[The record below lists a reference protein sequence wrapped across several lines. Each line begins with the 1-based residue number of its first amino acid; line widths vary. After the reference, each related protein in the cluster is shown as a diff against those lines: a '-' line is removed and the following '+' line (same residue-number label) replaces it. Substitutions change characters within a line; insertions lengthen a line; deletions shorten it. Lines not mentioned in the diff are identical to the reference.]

1 MLLSREQSLTW
12 QNPNQDKEQRYYF
25 SNMSQ
30 QQKSPEGRKW
40 QNQY

>member
-30 QQKSPEGRKW
+30 QQKITGGT
-40 QNQY
+40 